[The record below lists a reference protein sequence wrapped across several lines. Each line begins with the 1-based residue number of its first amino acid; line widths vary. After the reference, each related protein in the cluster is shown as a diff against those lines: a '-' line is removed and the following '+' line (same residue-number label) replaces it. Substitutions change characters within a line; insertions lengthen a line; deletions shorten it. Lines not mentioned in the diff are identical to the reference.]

1 MLLPGAVR
9 DGPNGGE
16 QFVRHE
22 VPDCNS
28 SCTAV
33 REVQIEAGEV
43 VASGCEGL
51 SIAQRVDLVDGD
63 RLVLV
68 GNAVGA
74 GAVSAEEHIPA
85 EFGIG
90 GVVIVV
96 RETIEMP
103 EQAAAGV
110 RV

>member
-1 MLLPGAVR
+1 VLLPGAVR

-28 SCTAV
+28 SGTAV

-43 VASGCEGL
+43 VASGYEGL
-51 SIAQRVDLVDGD
+51 SIAQRVNLLVGDG
-63 RLVLV
+63 LVLV
-68 GNAVGA
+68 GHTVGA
-74 GAVSAEEHIPA
+74 GAVRAEEHIPA
-85 EFGIG
+85 EFGIRRI
-90 GVVIVV
+90 VIVV
-96 RETIEMP
+96 WETIEAP